1 MKGFV
6 RNHGAVILAMIVATL
21 LITSLAG
28 GSETVF
34 YAASYVSLAVGLC
47 WEAWKGRLS

>member
-1 MKGFV
+1 MKAFV
-6 RNHGAVILAMIVATL
+6 RKYVAVPVVIIVATL

-34 YAASYVSLAVGLC
+34 YVASYVSLALGLC